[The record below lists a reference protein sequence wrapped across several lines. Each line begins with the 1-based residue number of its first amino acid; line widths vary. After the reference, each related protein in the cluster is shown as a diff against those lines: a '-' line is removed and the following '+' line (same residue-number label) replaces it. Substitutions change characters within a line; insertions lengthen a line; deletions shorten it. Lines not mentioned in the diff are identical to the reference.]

1 MGLERFKLNMLDNAI
16 IEQLRSIVGNDN
28 VLTNKISRVTYS
40 YDATAD
46 VPRGTPDV
54 IVIPTSAEQV
64 QGIVNLARVNGIA
77 IYPRGA
83 GTNLSGG
90 TIPVESGIVLS
101 MQKMDKIL
109 EVDSENLV
117 AIVQPGVVI
126 QELNN
131 AAAPHGLMYPPDPG
145 TVTTATMGGSV
156 AENSGGLRGL
166 KYGVTKHYVMGMEV
180 VLPNGDR
187 VRFGGKTV
195 KNVTAYD
202 FSNLFVGSEG
212 TLGIIVEITCKLL
225 PMPKFRRAMLAT
237 YKTVEDAGKT
247 VAGIIKAQV
256 IPATLEIMDNMTIR
270 TVENFAHVG
279 LPVDAEALLLIEVD
293 GMAEEVV
300 ERETDA
306 VVKVVT
312 ENHGEL
318 RVAKSDTERD
328 QLWAA
333 RRAALPALAS
343 LNNTVVLEDATVPRS
358 RITDMLL
365 ALSAIGRKYNLVL
378 GTFGHAGDGNLHP
391 TILADRNNLDEMARV
406 HKAVDEIFATALKFG
421 GTLSGEHGI
430 GIAKMKY
437 LSSEIGETGLNLM
450 RTIKNAIDPTH
461 MLNPGKLV
469 PVKMV
474 AVKEVAHA
482 SR

>member
-1 MGLERFKLNMLDNAI
+1 MLDNAI
-16 IEQLRSIVGNDN
+16 IEKFRSIVGQDN
-28 VLTNKISRVTYS
+28 VLTSKVSLVTYG

-46 VPRGTPDV
+46 LPKGNPDI
-54 IVIPTSAEQV
+54 IVMPTSAEQV
-64 QGIVNLARVNGIA
+64 QSIVNLARRSGIA

-90 TIPVESGIVLS
+90 TIPVEHGIVLS
-101 MQKMDKIL
+101 LQKMNKII
-109 EVDSENLV
+109 EVDAENLTAV
-117 AIVQPGVVI
+117 VQPGVII

-180 VLPNGDR
+180 VLANGDR

-225 PMPKFRRAMLAT
+225 PSPKYRRAMLAT
-237 YKTVEDAGKT
+237 YST
-247 VAGIIKAQV
+247 VAEAGNTVAAIIKAQV

-270 TVENFAHVG
+270 TVEDFAHVG

-300 ERETDA
+300 VREAEA
-306 VVKVVT
+306 VVKCVAA
-312 ENHGEL
+312 NNGEL
-318 RVAKSDTERD
+318 RVANSDAERD
-328 QLWAA
+328 KLWAA

-358 RITDMLL
+358 
-365 ALSAIGRKYNLVL
+365 
-378 GTFGHAGDGNLHP
+378 HAGDGNLHP
-391 TILADRNNLDEMARV
+391 TILADKHNADEMARV
-406 HKAVDEIFATALKFG
+406 HLAVDEIFEAALRFG

-430 GIAKMKY
+430 GLAKMKY
-437 LSSEIGETGLNLM
+437 LGNEIGDTGLDLM
-450 RTIKNAIDPTH
+450 RTMKNALDPTH

-469 PVKMV
+469 PFPKQ
-474 AVKEVAHA
+474 EVAHA
-482 SR
+482 TR

>member
-1 MGLERFKLNMLDNAI
+1 MLDQAI
-16 IEQLRSIVGNDN
+16 IEQFRSLLGQGN
-28 VLTNKISRVTYS
+28 VLTSKVNLATYS

-54 IVIPTSAEQV
+54 IVMPTTTEQV
-64 QGIVNLARVNGIA
+64 QSVVNLARKNGIA

-90 TIPVESGIVLS
+90 TIPVERGIVLS
-101 MQKMDKIL
+101 LQKMDKIL
-109 EVDSENLV
+109 EVDAENLT
-117 AIVQPGVVI
+117 ATVQPGVVI
-126 QELNN
+126 QDLNN

-180 VLPNGDR
+180 VLANGDR

-225 PMPKFRRAMLAT
+225 PSPKFRRAMLAT
-237 YKTVEDAGKT
+237 YKTVKDAGNT

-270 TVENFAHVG
+270 TVEEFAHVG
-279 LPVDAEALLLIEVD
+279 LPTDAEAVLLIEVD

-300 ERETDA
+300 LREAEA
-306 VVKVVT
+306 VVKVVG
-312 ENHGEL
+312 ENNGEM
-318 RVAKSDTERD
+318 RVANSDEERD
-328 QLWAA
+328 KVWAA

-358 RITDMLL
+358 HITNMLL
-365 ALSAIGRKYNLVL
+365 ALSEIGRKYHLVM

-391 TILADRNNLDEMARV
+391 TILADKNDADEMSRV
-406 HKAVDEIFATALKFG
+406 HKAVDEIFATALEFG

-430 GIAKMKY
+430 GMAKMKY
-437 LSSEIGETGLNLM
+437 LGNEIGDTGLNLM
-450 RTIKNAIDPTH
+450 RTMKNALDPTH
-461 MLNPGKLV
+461 MLNPGKLI
-469 PVKMV
+469 P
-474 AVKEVAHA
+474 APAEEVEHA
-482 SR
+482 TR

>member
-1 MGLERFKLNMLDNAI
+1 MLNNSL
-16 IEQLRSIVGNDN
+16 IEQLQEIVGVSN
-28 VLTNKISRVTYS
+28 VLVDNINLTTYS

-46 VPRGTPDV
+46 VPHAMPDV
-54 IVIPTSAEQV
+54 IVMPTCVEQV
-64 QGIVNLARVNGIA
+64 QDVMRLAARNSIA

-90 TIPVESGIVLS
+90 TIPLKNGIVLS
-101 MQKMDKIL
+101 MQKMDQII
-109 EVDSENLV
+109 EVDAENLT
-117 AIVQPGVVI
+117 ATVQPGVVI
-126 QELNN
+126 QDLNN
-131 AAAPHGLMYPPDPG
+131 AVSPFGLMYPPDPG

-180 VLPNGDR
+180 VLANGER

-225 PMPKFRRAMLAT
+225 PAPKFRRAMLASFSHVEEAGD
-237 YKTVEDAGKT
+237 TVS
-247 VAGIIKAQV
+247 GIIKAQV

-279 LPVDAEALLLIEVD
+279 LPTDAMALLLIEVD
-293 GMAEEVV
+293 GMAIEVV
-300 ERETDA
+300 EREAQA
-306 VVKVVT
+306 VVDIVNK
-312 ENHGEL
+312 NNGSLH
-318 RVAKSDTERD
+318 VANSDEERD
-328 QLWAA
+328 QVWAA

-358 RITDMLL
+358 RVTDMLIAL
-365 ALSAIGRKYNLVL
+365 AEIGKKYDLVL

-391 TILADRNNLDEMARV
+391 TILADKNNADEMSRV
-406 HKAVDEIFATALKFG
+406 HKAVDEIFATAIRFG

-430 GIAKMKY
+430 GIAKMRY
-437 LSSEIGETGLNLM
+437 LGAEIGEAGLDLM
-450 RTIKNAIDPTH
+450 RSVKRAMDPNNL
-461 MLNPGKLV
+461 LNPGKMV
-469 PVKMV
+469 P
-474 AVKEVAHA
+474 AGDDSHA
-482 SR
+482 SC